1 MPAFPNQNGS
11 MSQRARVLWV
21 ICLAIVPLVALSG
34 FTIWQQYR
42 RDQFIVAT
50 ERTNFAQAAAYAA
63 EAFLDG
69 QVAAMRALTRHP
81 AVARARG
88 GEELEAVLRQAAADH
103 PDWQS
108 IGVAGSDGNAVAG
121 VLGGPHARSDKPSV
135 SPALIDRRSGLPSVA
150 ISVPLDPAA
159 PARGALV
166 VSLPTERF
174 AARLVAKIGAPLVD
188 LNVVDPQGRPFVN
201 ADAASGLARLDNPA
215 VDAVLAGRSGS
226 VTAPLAGTDALIAYA
241 PVANYG
247 WGVLLTEPAVSAFAT
262 ARRQVLERS
271 AVVAVILAV
280 VAALGWTLAGRL
292 SLAFQ
297 NALQARAE
305 AERLSGDLKRALH
318 TRDEFLAAASH
329 DLRNPLSTIQAAAE
343 LLARSDA
350 ATLGRERLQSA
361 AEHIL
366 SASRRMSD
374 LLDGFLDVTRLEA
387 GKPIELKKRACDL
400 APLVRQVVAE
410 SQHTTARHKITLHT
424 PDALPVD
431 ADGPRL
437 QRVVGNLV
445 ANAIKYSP
453 EGGEINVN
461 LEAKLGEVLLTV
473 RDRGMGIPGPDQ
485 ERIFERFQRGSN
497 VVGKIAGTGIGLAG
511 ARQIVEQHGGTISVR
526 SQINR
531 GATFT
536 VKFPTG
542 VAAVDPDRTGVF
554 NA

>member
-1 MPAFPNQNGS
+1 

-21 ICLAIVPLVALSG
+21 IGLAIVPLVALSG
-34 FTIWQQYR
+34 FTIWQQYL

-88 GEELEAVLRQAAADH
+88 GEELEAALRQAAADN

-108 IGVAGSDGNAVAG
+108 VGVAGPDGNAVAG
-121 VLGGPHARSDKPSV
+121 VLGGRVTLAGRPAV
-135 SPALIDRRSGLPSVA
+135 SPALIDRVSGKPSVV
-150 ISVPLDPAA
+150 ISVPLEPAA

-174 AARLVAKIGAPLVD
+174 AANLMARIGAPLVD
-188 LNVVDPQGRPFVN
+188 LNVVDAQGQPFVN
-201 ADAASGLARLDNPA
+201 ADAARGLARLDNPA
-215 VDAVLAGRSGS
+215 VEEVLTGRSGS
-226 VTAPLAGTDALIAYA
+226 VVAPLNGTSALIAYA
-241 PVANYG
+241 PVTKYG

-262 ARRQVLERS
+262 AHRQVLERA

-280 VAALGWTLAGRL
+280 VGALGWTLAGRL
-292 SLAFQ
+292 ALAFQ
-297 NALQARAE
+297 NSLQARGE
-305 AERLSGDLKRALH
+305 AERLSQDLKRALH

-343 LLARSDA
+343 LLARADPGA
-350 ATLGRERLQSA
+350 LGRERLQSA

-366 SASRRMSD
+366 SAARRMGE

-387 GKPIELKKRACDL
+387 GKPLELKKRPCDL

-410 SQHTTARHKITLHT
+410 SQHTTTRHQITIDT
-424 PDALPVD
+424 PDELPAD

-437 QRVVGNLV
+437 QRVVGNIV

-453 EGGEINVN
+453 EGGEINVR
-461 LEAKLGEVLLTV
+461 LEARAGEVVLTV

-485 ERIFERFQRGSN
+485 ERIFERFQRGTN
-497 VVGKIAGTGIGLAG
+497 VVGRIAGTGIGLAG
-511 ARQIVEQHGGTISVR
+511 ARQIVEQHGGSISVK

-536 VKFPTG
+536 VRFPAG
-542 VAAVDPDRTGVF
+542 ASVAQGDMTVT
-554 NA
+554 